1 MTNNRDPFNYTAN
14 LILRAKPDFE
24 YAREPLLR
32 RMPNGDLVCVCLSGG
47 KTEPAN
53 QNLVIISRSKDD
65 GCTWSAPEII
75 FQHSERAVWATELF
89 CHDNTVCLFLMTY
102 YSPSRYR
109 ELILYRSFSIDNGET
124 WSEPQSLPNGIISGS
139 VRQGIVLSNGAWVFP
154 IYWQECCGAWDWKLH
169 SVPNDGID
177 ENWPFRCGVLRTE
190 DNGKSFHIEGYLKA
204 QTPLWE
210 NNIAEYENGK
220 LVMLMRAEFTGY
232 LYRSFSDDYGKTWS
246 KPEKTD
252 IPNPA
257 SKITLLKSGNNILL
271 IHNPTMCQEFCDWNK
286 RKPLEMWVSS
296 DGTRT
301 WNKKI
306 PLTKVDEPFF
316 YPHGFVDSQKNL
328 IYIACENS
336 QEHFLLKIPINEIE
350 G

>member
-102 YSPSRYR
+102 YAPSRYR

-154 IYWQECCGAWDWKLH
+154 IYWQECCCLLYTSDAA
-169 SVPNDGID
+169 D
-177 ENWPFRCGVLRTE
+177 E
-190 DNGKSFHIEGYLKA
+190 
-204 QTPLWE
+204 
-210 NNIAEYENGK
+210 
-220 LVMLMRAEFTGY
+220 
-232 LYRSFSDDYGKTWS
+232 
-246 KPEKTD
+246 
-252 IPNPA
+252 
-257 SKITLLKSGNNILL
+257 
-271 IHNPTMCQEFCDWNK
+271 
-286 RKPLEMWVSS
+286 
-296 DGTRT
+296 
-301 WNKKI
+301 
-306 PLTKVDEPFF
+306 
-316 YPHGFVDSQKNL
+316 
-328 IYIACENS
+328 
-336 QEHFLLKIPINEIE
+336 
-350 G
+350 